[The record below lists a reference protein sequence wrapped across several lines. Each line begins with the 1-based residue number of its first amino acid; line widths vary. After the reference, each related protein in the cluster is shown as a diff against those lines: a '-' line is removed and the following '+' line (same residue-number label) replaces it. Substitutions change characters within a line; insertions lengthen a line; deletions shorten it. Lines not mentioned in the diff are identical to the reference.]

1 MVATRVAVTVLV
13 VNLGYLVLD
22 ELLGSELA
30 LILIRGE
37 LKQVIMI
44 LLLIAICEQINVAQ
58 LIRLPLFNLAPVS
71 FHFQIKLLRI
81 SCDLFGWVFG

>member
-58 LIRLPLFNLAPVS
+58 LI
-71 FHFQIKLLRI
+71 
-81 SCDLFGWVFG
+81 